1 MKVVNLQTI
10 NAQPAD
16 EVTTGSRN
24 LLSLASP
31 SPAGPSG
38 AGLWGWSLSPKPEQS
53 AWPSSRE
60 GNWGPGKAIQNT
72 LSLVSQSHCHPR
84 HCPFACRK
92 PNTYPQLKV

>member
-10 NAQPAD
+10 NAQLPD

-38 AGLWGWSLSPKPEQS
+38 ANPWEWSLSPKPEQS

-72 LSLVSQSHCHPR
+72 LSLVFQSHCHP
-84 HCPFACRK
+84 HTVPLHVES
-92 PNTYPQLKV
+92 PIPTPS